1 MARPAPAVERTV
13 ALLEFLSSHP
23 NEAFSLSE
31 LARRLEMNKATGHA
45 MVAAL
50 TDAGYLLR
58 HPMDNTYS
66 LGPALIAVGNA
77 AGARQFEVV
86 DYARGEMDQ
95 LSRELRVQCVASAAI
110 GDEIVLLA
118 RSGETEPLSLSVPV
132 GQRLPLVPPLGT
144 VFLAWES
151 PDAIDRW
158 LRRLGPRSGNT
169 ALDRYREAVA
179 TVRRRGYSLGLE
191 PAPATSP
198 RGRRTL
204 RDAAVEVV
212 EDHPHDEYILLE
224 LENAAPYRLSHIAA
238 PVFGADGRVALA
250 LTLMGFRHQLSAG
263 EVPEYAERLRDAAL
277 AVTRSIHGRHPNEAT
292 G

>member
-1 MARPAPAVERTV
+1 MARPAPAVDRTV
-13 ALLEFLSSHP
+13 ALLEFLAAHP

-31 LARRLEMNKATGHA
+31 LARRIDINKATGHA
-45 MVAAL
+45 MVTAL
-50 TDAGYLLR
+50 TEAGYLLR
-58 HPMDNTYS
+58 HPVDKTYS
-66 LGPALIAVGNA
+66 LGPALIAIGTA
-77 AGARQFEVV
+77 AGARQFEIV
-86 DYARGEMDQ
+86 DYARSEMDQ

-118 RSGETEPLSLSVPV
+118 CSGDPEPLGLSVPV

-151 PDAIDRW
+151 TDAIDRW
-158 LRRLGPRSGNT
+158 LRRLGPRSGNV
-169 ALDRYREAVA
+169 ALAQYREAVA

-191 PAPATSP
+191 PAPPSGP
-198 RGRRTL
+198 HRRREL

-212 EDHPHDEYILLE
+212 EHPHDEYILLE
-224 LENAAPYRLSHIAA
+224 LEKAASYRLSHIAA

-250 LTLMGFRHQLSAG
+250 LTLMGFRHQLSADQ
-263 EVPEYAERLRDAAL
+263 VPELADRLRAAAL
-277 AVTRSIHGRHPNEAT
+277 AVTRSIHGRVPSEAT

>member
-1 MARPAPAVERTV
+1 MARPAPAVDRTV
-13 ALLEFLSSHP
+13 ALLEFLAAHP

-31 LARRLEMNKATGHA
+31 LARRIDINKATGHA
-45 MVAAL
+45 MVTAL
-50 TDAGYLLR
+50 TEAGYLLR
-58 HPMDNTYS
+58 HPVDKTYS
-66 LGPALIAVGNA
+66 LGPALIAIGTA
-77 AGARQFEVV
+77 AGARQFEIV
-86 DYARGEMDQ
+86 DYARSEMDQ

-118 RSGETEPLSLSVPV
+118 RSGDPEPLGLSVPV

-151 PDAIDRW
+151 TDAIDRW
-158 LRRLGPRSGNT
+158 LRRLGPRSGNV
-169 ALDRYREAVA
+169 ALAQYREAVA

-191 PAPATSP
+191 PAPPSGP
-198 RGRRTL
+198 HRRREL

-212 EDHPHDEYILLE
+212 EHPHDEYILLE
-224 LENAAPYRLSHIAA
+224 LEKAASYRLSHIAA

-250 LTLMGFRHQLSAG
+250 LTLMGFRHQLSADQ
-263 EVPEYAERLRDAAL
+263 VPELADRLRAAAL
-277 AVTRSIHGRHPNEAT
+277 AVTRSIHGRVPSEAT